1 MQSRILPY
9 LLSPVLALAASTVV
23 AADWKP
29 EPLPKDEEI
38 RQALAAGPETIRD
51 DAGVYVLTDKGFELT
66 RKSKNGFHCIIGRT
80 QPDAF
85 EPQCLDAEGSSTL
98 LHQILLRGRLQ
109 MSGLSSQEVTSKLKE
124 AWDRGELKPPS
135 QPGINYML
143 SKHNRVPVGP
153 EQVIHYRP
161 HVMFYAPYLTNKDF
175 GGDMQGK
182 SPIFLINEGLPSA
195 YVIVPVPQE
204 DDQHATGP

>member
-1 MQSRILPY
+1 MSHRILPT
-9 LLSPVLALAASTVV
+9 VLAPILIVV
-23 AADWKP
+23 AATTLAAEWKP

-51 DAGVYVLTDKGFELT
+51 DAGVYVLTDRGFELT
-66 RKSKNGFHCIIGRT
+66 RESKNGFHCIIGRS
-80 QPDAF
+80 QPDTF

-109 MSGLSSQEVTSKLKE
+109 MEGHSLQEVSDRLQE
-124 AWDRGELKPPS
+124 AWDNGELKPPS

-143 SKHNRVPVGP
+143 SERNRVPVGP
-153 EQVIHYRP
+153 DTVIHYRP
-161 HVMFYAPYLTNKDF
+161 HVMFYAPNLTNEDF

-195 YVIVPVPQE
+195 YVIVPVP
-204 DDQHATGP
+204 